1 MERIRRSAGLYF
13 VDQAQSLP
21 GEKLNA
27 LVTLSVAKR
36 NDFKALGTPG
46 KFVPVDSGA
55 ECFLEE
61 YVYHPDTFRITNSP
75 KTPLQEA
82 PNAYR
87 YNSIPQIGCLNQRVV
102 EFESYGTH
110 GTPSSDH
117 CTAANM
123 YGVLNQK
130 AAQMA
135 NRWKSARNTTPIT
148 AAFHARLWDNQA
160 AEFKELQRLHVL
172 DCMKDEVKSEVK
184 KLAKLAK
191 LTPVSRT
198 LESLDRDTISIMSKA
213 ANNNQPLLS
222 RASFDLFSKQ
232 KSSFPGLVDAGIQ
245 DDSNRVTSFP
255 NILKQKSIAPGG
267 PKVVPDASEV
277 LPPVLVQPNTEDK
290 DNTTLIVAGVAVAA
304 LVAFS
309 VFKTGKK

>member
-1 MERIRRSAGLYF
+1 MSLNGTSNYVSVLTNGDQRFWSDLEMERIRRSAGLYF

-61 YVYHPDTFRITNSP
+61 YVYHPDTFIITNSP

-135 NRWKSARNTTPIT
+135 NRWKSARNTTPTT
-148 AAFHARLWDNQA
+148 AAYQARQWDNQA
-160 AEFKELQRLHVL
+160 AEFKELQRLHAL
-172 DCMKDEVKSEVK
+172 DCGPRGALMKDQRSSEVNSK
-184 KLAKLAK
+184 VKTLAKLAR

-255 NILKQKSIAPGG
+255 GL
-267 PKVVPDASEV
+267 
-277 LPPVLVQPNTEDK
+277 
-290 DNTTLIVAGVAVAA
+290 
-304 LVAFS
+304 
-309 VFKTGKK
+309 